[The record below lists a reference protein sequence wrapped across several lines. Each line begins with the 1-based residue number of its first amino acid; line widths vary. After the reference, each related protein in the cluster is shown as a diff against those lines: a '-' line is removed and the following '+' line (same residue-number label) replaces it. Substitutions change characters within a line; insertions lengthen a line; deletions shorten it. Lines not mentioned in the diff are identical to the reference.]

1 VQFGYAGLDG
11 GVSGEEAVVAP
22 VSVVKVGG
30 NELDAPAFLDGLA
43 AAVAGFAGPLV
54 LVHGGGKEIS
64 AALDRYGLEVRFVD
78 GLRVTSPEAMA
89 VMEMVVCGTINKR
102 LVGRL
107 LAAGA
112 RAIGL
117 SGVDLGLL
125 RCVPHRPG
133 GADLG
138 RVGAVTAVDAAAI
151 IDMLGL
157 GWLPVFAPVALGAD
171 DGLSYNV
178 NADMVAEAIA
188 GAIGETEL
196 VFVSNVPGVIL
207 GGAVAPQLDAAAV
220 AAAIESG
227 EISGGMVP
235 KVRAALAAL
244 GAGAASV
251 RITNLAGFSDGG
263 TRFVR

>member
-1 VQFGYAGLDG
+1 MARL
-11 GVSGEEAVVAP
+11 
-22 VSVVKVGG
+22 SVVKVGG
-30 NELDAPAFLDGLA
+30 NELDDPAFLDGLA
-43 AAVAGFAGPLV
+43 AALAGFAGPLV

-64 AALDRYGLEVRFVD
+64 AALDHYGLEVRFVE

-89 VMEMVVCGTINKR
+89 IMQMVVCGTINKR
-102 LVGRL
+102 VVGRL
-107 LAAGA
+107 VAAGA

-117 SGVDLGLL
+117 SGIDLGLL
-125 RCVPHRPG
+125 RCRPHRPS

-138 RVGAVTAVDAAAI
+138 RVGAVSAVDAPAI
-151 IDMLGL
+151 RTMLDQ

-188 GAIGETEL
+188 AALGETEL

-207 GGAVAPQLDAAAV
+207 GGAVAPELDAAAV
-220 AAAIESG
+220 EAAIGSG

-235 KVRAALAAL
+235 KVRSALAAL
-244 GAGAASV
+244 GGGAASV

>member
-1 VQFGYAGLDG
+1 MAR
-11 GVSGEEAVVAP
+11 

-30 NELDAPAFLDGLA
+30 NELDDPAFLDGLA
-43 AAVAGFAGPLV
+43 AAVAAFAGPLV

-64 AALDRYGLEVRFVD
+64 AALDHYGLEVRFVD

-89 VMEMVVCGTINKR
+89 VMQMVVCGTINKR
-102 LVGRL
+102 VVARLV
-107 LAAGA
+107 AAGA
-112 RAIGL
+112 PALGL
-117 SGVDLGLL
+117 SGIDLGLL
-125 RCVPHRPG
+125 RCRPHRPG

-138 RVGAVTAVDAAAI
+138 RVGAISAVNVEAIRAMLAA
-151 IDMLGL
+151 

-188 GAIGETEL
+188 GALGGTEL

-207 GGAVAPQLDAAAV
+207 GGAVAAQLDAAAV
-220 AAAIESG
+220 EAAIGSG

-235 KVRAALAAL
+235 KVRSALAAL
-244 GAGAASV
+244 DAGAASV
-251 RITNLAGFSDGG
+251 RITDLAGFSDGG